1 MREGSCRDWLLFV
14 AVCVQAPAG
23 QVSQPTTGNVVL
35 FEGARLITGNGG
47 PPIENAAFIVEN
59 RRFTTIGRKGEV
71 RPPSGAVR
79 VDLTGK
85 TVMPAL
91 VELHAHLG
99 YWKGLSNTVEN
110 FTREN
115 IVDHLERFAYHGV
128 AAVVSLGTDRRELA
142 YQLRDELRTAPP
154 PIRRCISRQ
163 VRGSLCRTR
172 DLAFP

>member
-1 MREGSCRDWLLFV
+1 M
-14 AVCVQAPAG
+14 
-23 QVSQPTTGNVVL
+23 SQPTTGNVVL

-99 YWKGLSNTVEN
+99 YWKGLSNTVKN
-110 FTREN
+110 LRERTSSITWN
-115 IVDHLERFAYHGV
+115 
-128 AAVVSLGTDRRELA
+128 VSRI
-142 YQLRDELRTAPP
+142 TASQ
-154 PIRRCISRQ
+154 RS
-163 VRGSLCRTR
+163 
-172 DLAFP
+172 